1 MSAKRTKRPKL
12 ERDRPRREWSTLFG
26 GAGAAKENA
35 GARAAGPRAPSN
47 GNVLSDTVELGYRV
61 IEDYLKQGQQ
71 VAQTFAPGRGP
82 AGRGAPGM
90 PPFAPPSSPEEMQQM
105 AQRLMQYGWDFAG
118 LWFEMFSRMGGSGM
132 WPTAAGAGAHPMPGA
147 GGIGG
152 FGGNGSSGANG
163 ASHAA
168 EEPAVDVPTP
178 ASLMVSI
185 DSPLRATTSVEL
197 QPGVLGELKV
207 HALRP
212 EGHDAPPIKSVSVE
226 REDDG
231 ELSIQVKVEATQPPG
246 MYRAAIIDAATNQ
259 TRGRLSLRLEAKKR

>member
-26 GAGAAKENA
+26 GATAAKESA
-35 GARAAGPRAPSN
+35 GARAAGPGASSN

-71 VAQTFAPGRGP
+71 VAQSFAPGRGA
-82 AGRGAPGM
+82 AGRGAPGI

-118 LWFEMFSRMGGSGM
+118 LWFEMFSRMGGTGM
-132 WPTAAGAGAHPMPGA
+132 WPTAPGAGAHPTPGA
-147 GGIGG
+147 GGFAG
-152 FGGNGSSGANG
+152 FGGNGAN
-163 ASHAA
+163 HAN
-168 EEPAVDVPTP
+168 EEPAVHVPAP
-178 ASLMVSI
+178 ELLMVSV
-185 DSPLRATTSVEL
+185 DSPQRATTSVEL
-197 QPGVLGELKV
+197 QPGALGELKV

-231 ELSIQVKVEATQPPG
+231 QLSIQVKVEAAQPPG

-259 TRGRLSLRLEAKKR
+259 ARGRLSLRLEAKKR